1 MKMICVMEDGRIV
14 QNEPMDAQEMSGI
27 LLNAVLNMLKYFV
40 SIQET
45 DEEKKACAEE
55 LYDMFNIQASVLLQN
70 LIPDKELRP
79 DLTAEAIMEKE
90 NEILDKATETNKVV
104 EFPKKNEE

>member
-45 DEEKKACAEE
+45 EEEKKACAEE
-55 LYDMFNIQASVLLQN
+55 LYDMIGDEAAFKVLYDNVSGIQFKQTENI
-70 LIPDKELRP
+70 
-79 DLTAEAIMEKE
+79 
-90 NEILDKATETNKVV
+90 
-104 EFPKKNEE
+104 